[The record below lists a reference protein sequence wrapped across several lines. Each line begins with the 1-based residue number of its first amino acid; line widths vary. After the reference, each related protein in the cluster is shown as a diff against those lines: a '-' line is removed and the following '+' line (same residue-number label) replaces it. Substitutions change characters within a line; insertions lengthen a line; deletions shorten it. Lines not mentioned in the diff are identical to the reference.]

1 MIRLDDCNR
10 KVSISFAKRARAC
23 SCSLFECMGTS
34 NRLFITREIRLA
46 TFRRHYF
53 SSLPRGEGYEP
64 LLPLYRLTSFQLQTL
79 KREALRV
86 ARARFAG
93 TLEQAEMYE
102 TKAVR
107 DATEQLNIAVQTRH
121 GNKILLFL

>member
-1 MIRLDDCNR
+1 MIATEKSASLLR
-10 KVSISFAKRARAC
+10 KERERAAA
-23 SCSLFECMGTS
+23 LYL
-34 NRLFITREIRLA
+34 NAWVLQIV
-46 TFRRHYF
+46 
-53 SSLPRGEGYEP
+53 SSLRGKFASPRFDDIIFQAFQEAKAMNHSFP
-64 LLPLYRLTSFQLQTL
+64 TLYRLTSFQLQTL

-93 TLEQAEMYE
+93 TFEQAEMYE